1 LGSSKE
7 STFQKIFEIFFKTD
21 NLKANQQYFHQFI
34 GYNNNKD
41 FFMSYFENMCASKE
55 ISTYVLR
62 N

>member
-21 NLKANQQYFHQFI
+21 NLKANQPYSLQFI
-34 GYNNNKD
+34 DYNNNKD
-41 FFMSYFENMCASKE
+41 FFKSYFENMCASKE